1 MNLYRHI
8 NVLWRGRA
16 IVAVGLLVAIAMAIL
31 ACFKVSLDGGPKLSW
46 RKPETWS
53 SQTKLL
59 ITQPGFPEGR
69 SVLPGTV
76 DGAPQKANALQQPVD
91 ENGKK
96 IDFAD
101 PSRFAYLAWIYAHF
115 LMGDEVRTMIQHR
128 PSGMLILADP
138 VTAGGNLSA
147 ATLPLIALTT
157 EAESKADAVRLNAE
171 VSQALEVYLHRQQE
185 QSQTPTSDR
194 VVVSTVDRTDPVLVK
209 GHSPDLGVIAFLM
222 VMAAAMSVVYI
233 RENLRVQKHEAET
246 AAAPGLPLDQAPERV
261 VGFDAE
267 SPFAGA
273 PATRGKHSVGR

>member
-16 IVAVGLLVAIAMAIL
+16 IVAVGLLVAIALAIL
-31 ACFKVSLDGGPKLSW
+31 ACFKVSFDGGPKLAW

-69 SVLPGTV
+69 SVLPGSV
-76 DGAPQKANALQQPVD
+76 DGAAQKGSDATQAVD

-128 PSGMLILADP
+128 PEGMLILADP
-138 VTAGGNLSA
+138 LTAGGNLSA

-157 EAESKADAVRLNAE
+157 EAETKADAVRLNAE
-171 VSQALEVYLHRQQE
+171 VSQALELYLHRQQQE
-185 QSQTPTSDR
+185 TGTPTSDR

-222 VMAAAMSVVYI
+222 AMAAAVSLVYI
-233 RENLRVQKHEAET
+233 RENLRVQKRQAE
-246 AAAPGLPLDQAPERV
+246 AAAAAGFPFDHAQERI
-261 VGFDAE
+261 VGFDVE

-273 PATRGKHSVGR
+273 PTRTERTGAR

>member
-8 NVLWRGRA
+8 NVLSRGRA
-16 IVAVGLLVAIAMAIL
+16 IVAAGLLVAIAMAML
-31 ACFKVSLDGGPKLSW
+31 ACFKVSLDGGPKLTW

-53 SQTKLL
+53 SQTKLM

-69 SVLPGTV
+69 SVLPGSV
-76 DGAPQKANALQQPVD
+76 DGATQKGDQFQQPVD
-91 ENGKK
+91 EKGKK

-128 PSGMLILADP
+128 PPGMLILADP
-138 VTAGGNLSA
+138 LTAGGNLSA

-157 EAESKADAVRLNAE
+157 QAETKTDALRLNSE
-171 VSQALEVYLHRQQE
+171 VSQALEGYLHRQQ
-185 QSQTPTSDR
+185 QQTQTPTSDR
-194 VVVSTVDRTDPVLVK
+194 VVVSTVDRTDPVLIK

-222 VMAAAMSVVYI
+222 VMAAALSLVYI
-233 RENLRVQKHEAET
+233 RENLRVQKREAE
-246 AAAPGLPLDQAPERV
+246 AAAATDFPFDQGQERIV
-261 VGFDAE
+261 DFDAE

-273 PATRGKHSVGR
+273 PKTRTERSVR